1 MISVSNFHIFTN
13 LKFSRY
19 MAVLALIFKTCSV
32 IFYTS
37 AWWFYKPP
45 PISEVEE
52 EQEKVQQASTEI
64 SLVQSPSAEAVS
76 NNGQLANSRTDA
88 TEKV

>member
-1 MISVSNFHIFTN
+1 
-13 LKFSRY
+13 

-45 PISEVEE
+45 PLSEVDR
-52 EQEKVQQASTEI
+52 EQVKVQAASTEI
-64 SLVQSPSAEAVS
+64 SLVQSPSLETVS
-76 NNGQLANSRTDA
+76 NNGELANRTEA
-88 TEKV
+88 TAKV